1 MNVSR
6 ACKTTQ
12 IKILDTDRDN
22 DDDTEMPPRQR
33 IEHIITPKTKMMY
46 AELVWLVKLG
56 FHRSQTESKE
66 SRAVF
71 KRGDG
76 ASVPA
81 AKGLLLV

>member
-1 MNVSR
+1 M
-6 ACKTTQ
+6 
-12 IKILDTDRDN
+12 I
-22 DDDTEMPPRQR
+22 QR
-33 IEHIITPKTKMMY
+33 CRPGSESSTSSLPKPKMRY